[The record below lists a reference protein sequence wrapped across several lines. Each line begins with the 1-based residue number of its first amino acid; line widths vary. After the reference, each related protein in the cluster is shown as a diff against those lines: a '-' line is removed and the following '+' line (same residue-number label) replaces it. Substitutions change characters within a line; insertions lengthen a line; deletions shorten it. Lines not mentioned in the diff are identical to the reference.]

1 LLRRRHRDVHEDHE
15 ARFEVHGHRQHDG
28 GFGNRDVAGLTSRK
42 LLSSGGADGLLYGPR
57 SPKYGTD

>member
-1 LLRRRHRDVHEDHE
+1 
-15 ARFEVHGHRQHDG
+15 
-28 GFGNRDVAGLTSRK
+28 VAGLTSRK